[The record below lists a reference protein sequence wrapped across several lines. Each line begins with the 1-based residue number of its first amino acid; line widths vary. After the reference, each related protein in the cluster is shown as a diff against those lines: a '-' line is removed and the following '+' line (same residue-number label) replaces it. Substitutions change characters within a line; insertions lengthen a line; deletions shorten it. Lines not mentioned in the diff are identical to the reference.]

1 MKIRVGTRR
10 SALAMW
16 QANYVA
22 EQIQRTDPTVEVR
35 IVQLGSIGDS
45 DRKSSFQD
53 IGGIGVFTKSGEMA
67 LLNDEVDLVVH
78 SLKDLPTTLPE
89 ELTLASIPKREDP
102 RDVLCGA
109 RLEDLRPGLTIGTG
123 SIRRSS
129 QLLSLCPGIK
139 LQPIRGNV
147 PPRLRK
153 AATKEGIDATLL
165 AAAGL
170 IRLGLLDQTMD
181 VLPAAV
187 FPYAVGQGALGL
199 ECRKEDKPLIAL
211 LKRFECP
218 QSRAEIEAERA
229 MLHALEA
236 GCNLPVGVCGWWE
249 DSLFHLKATVTSV
262 DGAQSIRGHA
272 TTCVHGA
279 RTMGKILAQRLLDKG
294 AGELLRS
301 ANRSMGSSLENDD
314 RGANSGLILAER

>member
-1 MKIRVGTRR
+1 MKIRIGTRR

-22 EQIQRTDPTVEVR
+22 DQIQRTTPCVELK

-53 IGGIGVFTKSGEMA
+53 IGGVGVFTKSGEIA
-67 LLNDEVDLVVH
+67 LLNHEVDLVVH

-89 ELTLASIPKREDP
+89 ELTLASIPAREDP

-109 RLEDLRPGLTIGTG
+109 RLDDLRPGLTIGTG

-129 QLLSLCPGIK
+129 QLLSLCPGLK

-153 AATKEGIDATLL
+153 AANKEGIDATLL

-170 IRLGLLDQTMD
+170 TRLGLLDRTMD
-181 VLPAAV
+181 ILSPAV
-187 FPYAVGQGALGL
+187 FPYAVGQGALGI
-199 ECRKEDKPLIAL
+199 ECRKDDKALITL
-211 LKRFECP
+211 LRKFECP
-218 QSRAEIEAERA
+218 KSRAEIEAERA
-229 MLHALEA
+229 MLHTLEA

-249 DSLFHLKATVTSV
+249 GPMFHLKATVTSV
-262 DGAQSIRGHA
+262 DGAHSIRSHA
-272 TTCVHGA
+272 TTCIHGA
-279 RTMGKILAQRLLDKG
+279 RTMGKILAERLLDKG

-301 ANRSMGSSLENDD
+301 VADRSGMALEGV
-314 RGANSGLILAER
+314 R